1 MEYFYIFK
9 NIDFDLILETFLQFT
24 FFYLLT
30 FYCKLLYYQQLV
42 QFEEFEKKSIK
53 NKFIFFIFSFLYTSI
68 SLLMV
73 PFFVLLF
80 NSFEE
85 PNFTATKYAFTSS
98 FIIIIYCFFKSFLYA
113 YIEDTDALSLK
124 NGIVNELKQKLNK
137 KPNS

>member
-53 NKFIFFIFSFLYTSI
+53 NKFIFFICAFLYTSI

-85 PNFTATKYAFTSS
+85 PNFTAAKYAFTSS
-98 FIIIIYCFFKSFLYA
+98 FIIIIYCFFKSFLYT
-113 YIEDTDALSLK
+113 YMEDPDVLSIK
-124 NGIVNELKQKLNK
+124 NEMVKELKQKLNK
-137 KPNS
+137 KPNR

>member
-53 NKFIFFIFSFLYTSI
+53 NKFIFFICSFLYTSI

-85 PNFTATKYAFTSS
+85 SNFTATKYAFTSS
-98 FIIIIYCFFKSFLYA
+98 FIIIIYCFLKSFLYT
-113 YIEDTDALSLK
+113 YLEETDTLSIK
-124 NGIVNELKQKLNK
+124 NAMIKELKQKLNK
-137 KPNS
+137 KPNG

>member
-9 NIDFDLILETFLQFT
+9 NIDFDLILETLLQFT
-24 FFYLLT
+24 FLYLLT

-53 NKFIFFIFSFLYTSI
+53 NKFIFFICSFLYTSI

-98 FIIIIYCFFKSFLYA
+98 FIIIIYCFLKSFLYT
-113 YIEDTDALSLK
+113 YLEETDTLSIK
-124 NGIVNELKQKLNK
+124 NAMIKELKQKLNK
-137 KPNS
+137 KPNG